1 MPQDPSAKPSPAT
14 VSPIPGASPATQ
26 RPDASQEEFAVYHH
40 STLFYWWPVW
50 FFGYVMAA
58 LTLLGDWHMAIV
70 PGGTKPAQATHGEA
84 EFKGAKAETKDNKV
98 DLTGRNIIVLP
109 EKAEHLKHKTGDVEI
124 IAPYRL
130 VSPRKGM
137 GTLYLIILLIVILIT
152 NVHFRG
158 LWSVFMLLLIVML
171 SILFAVA
178 GWWESILSG
187 VGLLVIHLNMGGYI
201 VLSSGVL
208 IMWLVTF
215 FFFDRQ
221 IYMIFTPGQVR
232 VRLEIGGEETV
243 YDTTGM
249 VVLKQRSDLFRHWI
263 LGFGSGDLIVRP
275 VSLAKD
281 IEMPNVLSV
290 GRVVRKI
297 EDMVREKVVLASP
310 NQ

>member
-1 MPQDPSAKPSPAT
+1 
-14 VSPIPGASPATQ
+14 
-26 RPDASQEEFAVYHH
+26 
-40 STLFYWWPVW
+40 
-50 FFGYVMAA
+50 
-58 LTLLGDWHMAIV
+58 
-70 PGGTKPAQATHGEA
+70 
-84 EFKGAKAETKDNKV
+84 
-98 DLTGRNIIVLP
+98 
-109 EKAEHLKHKTGDVEI
+109 
-124 IAPYRL
+124 
-130 VSPRKGM
+130 M

-158 LWSVFMLLLIVML
+158 LWSVFVLLLIVML
-171 SILFAVA
+171 AILFAVA

-201 VLSSGVL
+201 VLSTGVL

-221 IYMIFTPGQVR
+221 VYMIFTPGQVR

-249 VVLKQRSDLFRHWI
+249 VVLKKRSDLFRHWI
-263 LGFGSGDLIVRP
+263 LGFGSGDLVIRP

-290 GRVVRKI
+290 SRAVRII
-297 EDMVREKVVLASP
+297 ENMVREKVVLPGP
-310 NQ
+310 NP